1 MKAMTTINKCLFPVA
16 GYGTRFL
23 PATKAIPKEMFPILT
38 KPLLQHGVEEAL
50 SAGIVNMA
58 IVTGR
63 GKRAIEDHFD
73 NAFELEAQ
81 LKNTPNEHYLKD
93 ISRVIEK
100 ATFSY
105 VRQKKML
112 GLGNAISTG
121 KTLIGNETFAVIL
134 PDDLCTNS
142 GNSVIAQMTELHKDY
157 PDCCIVAVEEV
168 SKEEVVKYGI
178 VEIENIPNI
187 SKNIENRAFK
197 VTNMIEKPTQK
208 EAPSNLAIIGRYILT
223 PEIFDVLEATSPDD
237 NGEIQITDA
246 LMTLAKKNKVIAYK
260 FKGRRFDC
268 GSVKGFVIATNYF
281 AKAEGII

>member
-1 MKAMTTINKCLFPVA
+1 MTIINKCLFPVA

-93 ISRVIEK
+93 IRNVIEK

-112 GLGNAISTG
+112 GLGDAISTG

-134 PDDLCTNS
+134 PDDLCTNI
-142 GNSVIAQMTELHKDY
+142 GDSVLTQMAKLHQKY

-168 SKEEVVKYGI
+168 PKEEVGKYGI
-178 VEIENIPNI
+178 VEIQSIPNVT
-187 SKNIENRAFK
+187 KNMQNLAFK
-197 VTNMIEKPTQK
+197 VTNMVEKPTQQK
-208 EAPSNLAIIGRYILT
+208 APSNLAIIGRYILT
-223 PEIFDVLEATSPDD
+223 PDIFDVIEKTNPDN

-246 LMTLAKKNKVIAYK
+246 LLTLAKKGRVIAYK
-260 FKGRRFDC
+260 FKGTRFDC
-268 GSVKGFVIATNYF
+268 GSVKGFVVATNHF
-281 AKAEGII
+281 AKAEGLI

>member
-1 MKAMTTINKCLFPVA
+1 MTAINKCLFPVA

-50 SAGIVNMA
+50 SAGINNMA
-58 IVTGR
+58 IVTGG

-93 ISRVIEK
+93 IRNVIEK

-112 GLGNAISTG
+112 GLGDAISTG
-121 KTLIGNETFAVIL
+121 KTLIGNEAFAVIL
-134 PDDLCTNS
+134 PDDLCVNS
-142 GNSVIAQMTELHKDY
+142 GDSVLAQMIDLHKDY

-168 SKEEVVKYGI
+168 SKEEVGKYGI
-178 VEIENIPNI
+178 VEIEAISNIA
-187 SKNIENRAFK
+187 KNMQNFAFK
-197 VTNMIEKPTQK
+197 ITNMIEKPTQK
-208 EAPSNLAIIGRYILT
+208 ESPSNLAIIGRYILT
-223 PEIFDVLEATSPDD
+223 PDIFDILEKTNPDN

-246 LMTLAKKNKVIAYK
+246 LLTLAKKGKVIAYK
-260 FKGRRFDC
+260 FKGTRFDC
-268 GSVKGFVIATNYF
+268 GSVKGFVVATNYF
-281 AKAEGII
+281 AKAEGLI

>member
-1 MKAMTTINKCLFPVA
+1 MSIINKCLFPVA

-50 SAGIVNMA
+50 SAGIENMA

-81 LKNTPNEHYLKD
+81 LRDTPRAQYLENIKS
-93 ISRVIEK
+93 IIEK